1 MSVEVIAPANETVQ
15 HELDS
20 LERDLIE
27 EFCPPLTPD
36 EVRRCCAEAIASLES
51 AEIHSYI
58 VVLVEHDVR
67 QKLRRARATQF
78 VSMNRQVD
86 AVGATPLS

>member
-1 MSVEVIAPANETVQ
+1 MSIDVIAPADETVQ
-15 HELDS
+15 HELDE

-27 EFCPPLTPD
+27 EFCPPLDPN
-36 EVRRCCAEAIASLES
+36 EVRRCCVEAFASLES

-67 QKLRRARATQF
+67 QKLRRVRDRARAFT
-78 VSMNRQVD
+78 
-86 AVGATPLS
+86 T